1 MIFTIKLENMEFR
14 ASHGCY
20 ELEKRVG
27 NRFSVNAEIDVMA
40 EEAARADDVSRTV
53 NYLSVY
59 EVIDRQMRITSNT
72 LENVSLRIAEAIREQ
87 FPQTLRVSIS
97 VSKLA
102 PPLGGKSNGSR
113 SASPV
118 EHPSADC

>member
-40 EEAARADDVSRTV
+40 EEAARADDVSQTV

-59 EVIDRQMRITSNT
+59 EVIDRQMHITSNT

-102 PPLGGKSNGSR
+102 PPLGGKIERVTVSVTR
-113 SASPV
+113 
-118 EHPSADC
+118 